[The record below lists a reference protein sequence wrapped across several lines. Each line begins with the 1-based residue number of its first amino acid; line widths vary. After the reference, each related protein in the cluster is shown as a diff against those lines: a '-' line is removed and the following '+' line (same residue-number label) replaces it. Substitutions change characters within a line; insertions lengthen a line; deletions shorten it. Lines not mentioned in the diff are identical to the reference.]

1 MATKKSRVT
10 LKLSDKEDIINRLNN
25 NETIKNVCK
34 VYGIGETT
42 CYRILREKEKVLEQS
57 RNGKGKT
64 KRQRLAEFPKLEEAL
79 VQWMKEVLSKNIPID
94 GPLIRGK
101 AEQFAKLLKLD
112 KFKPSNGWIEG
123 FKKRNGLSFKQ
134 ICGEENAVD
143 PEICERWKEQL
154 KTLIKGY
161 EPRNIFNADEAALFF
176 KCVPDKTFTF
186 KGEKCSGGKLSKE
199 RITALFCANMDGSEK
214 LPLLIIGKSLKPRC
228 FKGKIE

>member
-1 MATKKSRVT
+1 MAAKKTRVS
-10 LKLSDKEDIINRLNN
+10 LKLSDKVDIINRVNN
-25 NETIKNVCK
+25 KETIKK
-34 VYGIGETT
+34 VSKEYGVGETT
-42 CYRILREKEKVLEQS
+42 CYRIIRDQEKVLSQL
-57 RNGKGKT
+57 RNGKGST
-64 KRQRLAEFPKLEEAL
+64 KRQRPPEFPQLEEAL
-79 VQWMKEVLSKNIPID
+79 VQWMKETLSKNIPID

-134 ICGEENAVD
+134 ICGEENAVN
-143 PEICERWKEQL
+143 PETCERWKEQL
-154 KTLIKGY
+154 KTLIEGY

-214 LPLLIIGKSLKPRC
+214 LPLLIIGKSLNPRC
-228 FKGKIE
+228 FKGKI